1 MGVRRREAQGTPGL
15 LSEDISAPASA
26 REISGIDDGHARE
39 MVRGGGDLA
48 WDALHEDVVGPARG
62 SVEEL
67 DHVVGRT
74 DRPGQA
80 VRRTP
85 GEWYGT
91 EPSWGSAARPSSLAR
106 SRARARP
113 VRRGSARTGRR
124 GNRGRSGARGF
135 RPRRSGPR
143 MRA

>member
-67 DHVVGRT
+67 DHIYLPVQLPVLRIILST
-74 DRPGQA
+74 RPFSYQCHA
-80 VRRTP
+80 APTAKKQTP
-85 GEWYGT
+85 SA
-91 EPSWGSAARPSSLAR
+91 PSSAARDSGSTVETDNWQLAN
-106 SRARARP
+106 
-113 VRRGSARTGRR
+113 VTRTTQR
-124 GNRGRSGARGF
+124 
-135 RPRRSGPR
+135 
-143 MRA
+143 